1 MKSKFPLRNVKE
13 FISDSVLWTNYKK
26 YPTIKNK
33 MLDTTISSGDK
44 YLYSWQDRDS
54 SKNEFTVILDDGEL
68 GLKIF
73 YIILDRQDNFLSSTQ
88 IAGKGS
94 EGGYWFGTTSTFL
107 SADTLL
113 NIGAITKWY
122 DEKTN
127 APLRQTK
134 GDTTF
139 AKMYIDKYGKF
150 NITQTR
156 KHFEIDFEKN
166 VMGR

>member
-1 MKSKFPLRNVKE
+1 MKGKFPVRNLKE
-13 FISDSVLWTNYKK
+13 FVSDSVLWANYKK
-26 YPTIKNK
+26 YPVIKNK
-33 MLDTTISSGDK
+33 MLDTAVSSGDK
-44 YLYSWQDRDS
+44 HLYSWQDRDVN
-54 SKNEFTVILDDGEL
+54 KNEFTVILDDGEL

-73 YIILDRQDNFLSSTQ
+73 YIILDKQDNFLSSTQ

-94 EGGYWFGTTSTFL
+94 EGGYWFGTTTKFL
-107 SADTLL
+107 NADTLL

-122 DEKTN
+122 DETTN
-127 APLRQTK
+127 AAMKQTK

-139 AKMYIDKYGKF
+139 TKMYIDKNGKF
-150 NITQTR
+150 ITIQTS